1 METTVHQHGK
11 IKYMA
16 IEFRLEKKKIIDKE
30 KFKE

>member
-16 IEFRLEKKKIIDKE
+16 IEFRLEKKIIDKE

>member
-16 IEFRLEKKKIIDKE
+16 FEFRLEKKIIDKE